1 MEMVGHN
8 HEAVKQI
15 FLLLAVVKKDIDKQI
30 GGERSREYGFA
41 LGGHRSD
48 EKCAVHPCRV
58 MQAEEE
64 KCERDHAETGRLLGS
79 RETGPKASYEKAE
92 RGPEGPLFHGARMDG
107 WRIGVCNPSLR
118 RRGSRP
124 SRIMLWPCEPRA
136 RQPAATSRARS
147 ICPGIS
153 NLRRTHQ

>member
-118 RRGSRP
+118 AEDRVRRELCCGPANRELGS
-124 SRIMLWPCEPRA
+124 L
-136 RQPAATSRARS
+136 RQLHGHEVFVRV
-147 ICPGIS
+147 
-153 NLRRTHQ
+153 